1 MILFL
6 LDFLVYNFTSY
17 NTYFILLNLM
27 EKKYYKKLFFIGVI
41 LDFII
46 LKTYFKN
53 LLVIFILIIINK
65 YLLNF
70 NKKNIVVFLAINII
84 NYQLFIVLS
93 SIMNC
98 NLSFLEINN
107 ILVNNYLMHFI
118 ISVIYYYKFIN
129 DK

>member
-70 NKKNIVVFLAINII
+70 NKKNIVAFLTINII

-107 ILVNNYLMHFI
+107 IIVNNYLMHLI